1 MRVFLSA
8 LFLLSS
14 SVVTAADLPA
24 KEAACRACHGAGGAK
39 PIAPN
44 YPKLDGQN
52 QAYLE
57 AAMKAYRAGERK
69 GGLAMIMTPQ
79 ATSLTD
85 EEITALAKY
94 YSDYQAQ

>member
-1 MRVFLSA
+1 MKNLIGI
-8 LFLLSS
+8 LLLVSS
-14 SVVTAADLPA
+14 GAAFAAEAPA
-24 KEAACRACHGAGGAK
+24 KEVACRACHGEGGAK

-44 YPKLDGQN
+44 YPKLKGQN

-57 AAMKAYRAGERK
+57 ASMKAYRAGDRK

-85 EEITALAKY
+85 EEITAFAKY
-94 YSDYQAQ
+94 YAEYSGK